1 MISIGRLLLVVL
13 LLQACSEKPQ
23 LQPLPADTTVLAFGD
38 SLTLGSGV
46 EPRHSYPAV
55 LEQLSELGVVNA
67 GVAGEL
73 SDSGLQRLPGLL
85 QQHRPG
91 LVILT
96 HGGNDLLRGRDSEQI
111 SANLAQMIAL
121 VADSGSQ
128 VLLVAVPRPGLF
140 PESAGF
146 YAELARQYQ
155 VPLEPG
161 IVAELEADGSA
172 KSDRVHFNQAGYR
185 RMAEAIYQLMVN
197 RGAVQ

>member
-1 MISIGRLLLVVL
+1 MIRSACLLLVL
-13 LLQACSEKPQ
+13 LLVPGCTGKPQ
-23 LQPLPADTTVLAFGD
+23 LQPLPADSTVLAFGD

-46 EPRHSYPAV
+46 EPHHSYPAV
-55 LEQLSELGVVNA
+55 LAQLSEFEVVNA

-73 SDSGLQRLPGLL
+73 SESGLERLPGLL
-85 QQHRPG
+85 QQYRPG

-96 HGGNDLLRGRDSEQI
+96 HGGNDLLRGRDTEQT
-111 SANLAQMIAL
+111 SANLAQMMAL

-128 VLLVAVPRPGLF
+128 LLLVAVPRPGLF
-140 PESAGF
+140 PESADF
-146 YAELARQYQ
+146 YAELARRYQ

-161 IVAELEADGSA
+161 IVAELEADSSA

-197 RGAVQ
+197 RGALP

>member
-1 MISIGRLLLVVL
+1 MIRSACLLLVL
-13 LLQACSEKPQ
+13 LLLPGCTGKPQ
-23 LQPLPADTTVLAFGD
+23 LQPLPADSTVLAFGD

-46 EPRHSYPAV
+46 EPHHSYPAV
-55 LEQLSELGVVNA
+55 LAQLSEFEVVNA

-73 SDSGLQRLPGLL
+73 SESGLERLPGLL
-85 QQHRPG
+85 QQYRPG

-96 HGGNDLLRGRDSEQI
+96 HGGNDLLRGRDTEQT
-111 SANLAQMIAL
+111 SANLAQMMAL

-128 VLLVAVPRPGLF
+128 LLLVAVPRPGLF
-140 PESAGF
+140 PESADF
-146 YAELARQYQ
+146 YAELARRYQ

-161 IVAELEADGSA
+161 IVAELEADSSA

-197 RGAVQ
+197 RGALQ

>member
-1 MISIGRLLLVVL
+1 MIRCVCLVLVLLLVPG
-13 LLQACSEKPQ
+13 CTGKPQ
-23 LQPLPADTTVLAFGD
+23 LQPLLADTTVLAFGD

-55 LEQLSELGVVNA
+55 LAQLSELEVVNA

-73 SDSGLQRLPGLL
+73 SESGLERLPGLL

-91 LVILT
+91 LVVLT
-96 HGGNDLLRGRDSEQI
+96 HGGNDLLRGRDSEQT
-111 SANLAQMIAL
+111 SAHLAQMMAL

-128 VLLVAVPRPGLF
+128 LLLVAVPRPGLF
-140 PESAGF
+140 PKSADF
-146 YAELARQYQ
+146 YAELARRYQ

-161 IVAELEADGSA
+161 IVAQLEADSSA

-197 RGAVQ
+197 RGALQ